1 MNGKAGETDCVDAL
15 ASGAAGGTLYVV
27 SAPSGAG
34 KTSLVRALV
43 AAEPEMAV
51 SVSYTTRAPR
61 PGEVDGLDYHFVTRD
76 RFLAMVSAG
85 EFLEHACVFD
95 HYYGTSRAA
104 VLCRLEAGRD
114 VILEIDWQGARQIRA
129 VAPAAVG
136 IFVLPP
142 SVETLRQR
150 LRARRQDGPVVIE
163 RRMRDALSDMSRYAE
178 YDYLVVNGDFEA
190 AVADLRAIV
199 HARRLRT
206 VAQTRTHAGLLA
218 GLRDGEAPEAVGRV
232 PSAPKPV

>member
-1 MNGKAGETDCVDAL
+1 MNAKAGDADCADAL
-15 ASGAAGGTLYVV
+15 ASGAAAGTLFVV

-95 HYYGTSRAA
+95 HHYGTSRAA
-104 VLCRLEAGRD
+104 VLCRLEAGSD

-142 SVETLRQR
+142 SIETLRQR
-150 LRARRQDGPVVIE
+150 LQARRQDAPEIIE
-163 RRMRDALSDMSRYAE
+163 RRMRDALGDMSHYAE
-178 YDYLVVNGDFEA
+178 YDYLIVNGAFEA

-199 HARRLRT
+199 RARRLRT

-218 GLRDGEAPEAVGRV
+218 GLRGGEAPDAAGRV